1 MLTYLSVIRL
11 SFPYFVTSKTL
22 SIKTS
27 FSSGSSAQRARANLY
42 GALLN
47 YLRIGRKEESTS
59 TDTGRLKKA
68 NIDVL
73 SSFGDVFIDVIC
85 RDAVSGH
92 DVRKMLALSLLV
104 SVHLPFKS
112 LTTKMKVHVHVNEK
126 VNCFVF

>member
-1 MLTYLSVIRL
+1 M
-11 SFPYFVTSKTL
+11 
-22 SIKTS
+22 
-27 FSSGSSAQRARANLY
+27 Y

-47 YLRIGRKEESTS
+47 YLRIGRKEESAS

-104 SVHLPFKS
+104 SVYFSIK
-112 LTTKMKVHVHVNEK
+112 LTTK
-126 VNCFVF
+126 F